1 MLWDLGFV
9 TSRAGLC
16 LKAIV
21 NCQHAATG
29 VIDKAQNSELV
40 HEMTDPR
47 AGGANHLRQ
56 LFLIDSGMDR
66 FGSAFFPK
74 MRPQYENPGQA
85 LPAGVEK
92 LVDQIL
98 FKAVAASEMM
108 SAKNPTFGEK
118 LKAT

>member
-1 MLWDLGFV
+1 LAFSLIAQDY
-9 TSRAGLC
+9 TQ
-16 LKAIV
+16 KATV
-21 NCQHAATG
+21 NCQRAATG

-74 MRPQYENPGQA
+74 MRQQEKNPVQA

-92 LVDQIL
+92 LVDEIL
-98 FKAVAASEMM
+98 FKASAASEMM
-108 SAKNPTFGEK
+108 SAKNPMFRER

>member
-1 MLWDLGFV
+1 M
-9 TSRAGLC
+9 A
-16 LKAIV
+16 
-21 NCQHAATG
+21 H
-29 VIDKAQNSELV
+29 
-40 HEMTDPR
+40 PR
-47 AGGANHLRQ
+47 AGGANHLRR
-56 LFLIDSGMDR
+56 LLLIEFGMDR